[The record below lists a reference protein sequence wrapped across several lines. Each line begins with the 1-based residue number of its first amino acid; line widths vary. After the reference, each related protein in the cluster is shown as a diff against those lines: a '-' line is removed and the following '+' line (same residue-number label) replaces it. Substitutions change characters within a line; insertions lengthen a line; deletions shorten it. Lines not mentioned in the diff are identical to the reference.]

1 MLDYVLKFSV
11 LPVVGW
17 LGLLWL
23 NSPVRALNDDIK
35 KFKKAPEGCDPPVPW
50 DPNFKNYETI
60 EEKQR
65 IAETPSEICLSSLR
79 SIEMILRRE
88 ELQLILNDSYSESDN
103 EN

>member
-17 LGLLWL
+17 LGLLWI
-23 NSPVRALNDDIK
+23 NSPVKAIDDDIK

-50 DPNFKNYETI
+50 DPKFKNYETI

-65 IAETPSEICLSSLR
+65 IAETPSEICLRSLR
-79 SIEMILRRE
+79 SIELILQRE
-88 ELQLILNDSYSESDN
+88 ELQLILNDESDN

>member
-11 LPVVGW
+11 IPVVGW
-17 LGLLWL
+17 LGLLWI
-23 NSPVRALNDDIK
+23 NSPVEEPK
-35 KFKKAPEGCDPPVPW
+35 KVLKKAPEGCNPPEPW

-65 IAETPSEICLSSLR
+65 IKETPSEICLRSLK
-79 SIEMILRRE
+79 SIEMILQRE
-88 ELQLILNDSYSESDN
+88 ELQLILNDEEKE

>member
-11 LPVVGW
+11 LPLVGW

-23 NSPVRALNDDIK
+23 NSPV
-35 KFKKAPEGCDPPVPW
+35 KAPEPC

-65 IAETPSEICLSSLR
+65 IAETPSEICLRSLR
-79 SIEMILRRE
+79 SIEMILQRE
-88 ELQLILNDSYSESDN
+88 ELQLILNDSYSDSHCEADNN